1 MSHQATTATFQNV
14 GFHDILF
21 FGRGNVHMVAQTVP
35 SLLLHDDEGQNEDIR
50 IESAGWVD
58 TKTRFELAF
67 EYTPGDVGRV
77 VLIYGFDTSSTDVK
91 ELNGRIR

>member
-1 MSHQATTATFQNV
+1 MLHQATTTTFHHV
-14 GFHDILF
+14 RFHDSLF
-21 FGRGNVHMVAQTVP
+21 FGGGNVHLVAQTVP

-67 EYTPGDVGRV
+67 EYTPGDV
-77 VLIYGFDTSSTDVK
+77 
-91 ELNGRIR
+91 